1 MEVKQLRRLVFAL
14 LSFALLAPPYAL
26 GQSSPGVGGDFA
38 RAYQEFRTNYL
49 SELRKERFVGS
60 SFYLVRDNRVV
71 AREFYGLADA
81 GRGVPVDAETIYH
94 WASIT
99 KTFTGIAIMQL
110 RDRGLLKLDDPVVKY
125 IPELRAAHAPFGD
138 ISEITIRHLMTHSGG
153 FRNSTWGGWRDD
165 AKDWQPFEPPGW
177 SQLVAMMPYTEVQFK
192 PGSRFGYSN
201 PGVIYLGRI
210 IELLTRDDYEVYID
224 KNIFKPL
231 EMHRSYFDATPYH
244 LLRHRSRSYYVRAGA
259 RKEAR
264 FDADTG
270 VTVSN
275 GGLNAPFPDM
285 VRYVSF
291 LLGDPSKQAVYDGV
305 LKRAS
310 LEEMWRPQLGASD
323 DFTQGW
329 MRAETAVGLSF
340 FVDDIGGRRYVGHN
354 GDQNGFKAYMSLCP
368 STRTASLLAFNT
380 ETLPT
385 VTSPD
390 NLRAPESKIAL
401 SVLNLFQSIPAR

>member
-1 MEVKQLRRLVFAL
+1 MGVKPLCRLVFAL
-14 LSFALLAPPYAL
+14 VSFALLAPPVF
-26 GQSSPGVGGDFA
+26 GREGDFA

-49 SELRKERFVGS
+49 SELRRQGFVGS
-60 SFYLVRDNRVV
+60 SFYLVSNNRVV

-81 GRGVPVDAETIYH
+81 GRGVPVDEETIYH

-99 KTFTGIAIMQL
+99 KTFTGIAVMQL
-110 RDRGLLKLDDPVVKY
+110 RDRGLLRLDDPVVKY
-125 IPELRAAHAPFGD
+125 LPELRAAHNPFGD
-138 ISEITIRHLMTHSGG
+138 MSEITIRHLLTHSAG
-153 FRNSTWGGWRDD
+153 FRNPTWGGWRDD

-177 SQLVAMMPYTEVQFK
+177 SQLAAMMPYTEVLFR

-210 IELLTRDDYEVYID
+210 VELLTREDYEVYID

-231 EMHRSYFDATPYH
+231 EMHRSYFDATPSH
-244 LLRHRSRSYYVRAGA
+244 LLKHRSHSYYVRGGA

-275 GGLNAPFPDM
+275 GGLNAPLPDM
-285 VRYVSF
+285 VRYVNF
-291 LLGDPSKQAVYDGV
+291 LLGDPSKQAAYDGV
-305 LKRAS
+305 LKRSS
-310 LEEMWRPQLGASD
+310 LVEMWQPQMVAAG

-368 STRTASLLAFNT
+368 ETRTASLLAFNT
-380 ETLPT
+380 ETRPT
-385 VTSPD
+385 VTGPD
-390 NLRAPESKIAL
+390 NLLAPESKIAG
-401 SVLNLFQSIPAR
+401 SVLSLFQSVRTR